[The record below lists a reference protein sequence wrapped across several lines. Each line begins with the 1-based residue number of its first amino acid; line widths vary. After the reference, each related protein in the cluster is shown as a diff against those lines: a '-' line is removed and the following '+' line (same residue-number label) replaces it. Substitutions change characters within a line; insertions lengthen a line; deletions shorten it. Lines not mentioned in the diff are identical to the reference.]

1 MIKPVFD
8 VEDVADFC
16 RGTSNLGIVFG
27 PVHTADGYAFAN
39 AKDPSRNSVSVSS
52 RAFRSSVRDASE

>member
-1 MIKPVFD
+1 
-8 VEDVADFC
+8 
-16 RGTSNLGIVFG
+16 LGIVFG

-39 AKDPSRNSVSVSS
+39 AKDHSRISVSVSS